1 MSRPETWLVIVLA
14 ALVTLLERGSF
25 LLTQSEA
32 PLPPVVRRGLRYVP
46 ASVFA
51 AITVPA
57 LAEPSGNAIG
67 PVDLRLLAGA
77 AAAVVAWR
85 TRDVTLTFVVGMVVL
100 WLLTWAL
107 A

>member
-1 MSRPETWLVIVLA
+1 MTRPEIWLAIALA
-14 ALVTLLERGSF
+14 ALVTLMERGSF

-32 PLPPVVRRGLRYVP
+32 PLPPLVRRCLRFVP

-57 LAEPSGNAIG
+57 LLQPSGNDLG
-67 PVDLRLLAGA
+67 PVDLRLLAGLVA
-77 AAAVVAWR
+77 AAVAWR
-85 TRDVTLTFVVGMVVL
+85 TRNVTLTFVVGMVVL
-100 WLLTWAL
+100 WILTWAL

>member
-1 MSRPETWLVIVLA
+1 MTRPEIWLAIALA
-14 ALVTLLERGSF
+14 ALVTLMERGSF

-32 PLPPVVRRGLRYVP
+32 PLPPLVRRCLRFVP

-57 LAEPSGNAIG
+57 LLQPSGNALG
-67 PVDLRLLAGA
+67 PVDLRLLAGLVA
-77 AAAVVAWR
+77 AAVAWR
-85 TRDVTLTFVVGMVVL
+85 TRNVTLTFVVGMVVL
-100 WLLTWAL
+100 WILTWAL